1 MIMLKQMFKKV
12 LSKKALPDDL
22 SYTDALTVL
31 ESQSIAQRKAL
42 AVRPDAAPEMLYYL
56 AKDTSS
62 EVRCAVAGN
71 PSTPIQADQILATDA
86 DAEVRCELAR
96 KISRLV
102 PGLDHAEAAKL
113 LDQAI
118 GVLNQLADDQMVRVR
133 QIVADELK
141 QSGNVP
147 MDIVK
152 HLAKDMEAIVSVP
165 ILEYSPLL
173 GDDDL
178 IEIIASGAAS
188 EALCAISR
196 RSSVS
201 GDVSSAIVSTL
212 DIPAV
217 ASLLVNK
224 NAQIR
229 EETLDQII
237 ENAEGIDSWH
247 EPLVLRP
254 DLSGRAAKRIA
265 GFVASS
271 LIETLSDRNDLPDDV
286 VGELKSRVRTRI
298 DEEQSI
304 QESSGGDEKAAMKI
318 ARDAMNNGTLNDEF
332 VQALA
337 DDNNISGVIACL
349 SVSIPLPFAT
359 VNKIIK
365 SRHGKA
371 ICALCWKSG
380 MSMRTA
386 FLIQSGPAK
395 VPPPQLVLA
404 KNGTDYPLTP
414 DEMQWQL
421 DYFMR
426 QKK

>member
-1 MIMLKQMFKKV
+1 MLKQMLNKV
-12 LSKKALPDDL
+12 MSKKALPDDL
-22 SYTDALTVL
+22 SYTDAVTVL

-42 AVRPDAAPEMLYYL
+42 AVRSDAAPEMLYYL

-71 PSTPIQADQILATDA
+71 PSTPIQADQILAHDVDA
-86 DAEVRCELAR
+86 DVRCELAR

-102 PGLDHAEAAKL
+102 PGINKAEAAKL
-113 LDQAI
+113 LDQALE
-118 GVLNQLADDQMVRVR
+118 VLTQLADDQIVRVR
-133 QIVADELK
+133 QIVAEEVK
-141 QSGNVP
+141 QSENVP
-147 MDIVK
+147 KDFIR
-152 HLAKDMEAIVSVP
+152 HLAKDVEAIVSVP

-201 GDVSSAIVSTL
+201 DEVSSAVVSTL

-217 ASLLVNK
+217 ASLLVNE

-237 ENAEGIDSWH
+237 DNAEGIDAWH

-271 LIETLSDRNDLPDDV
+271 LIETLCCRNDLPEEV
-286 VGELKSRVRTRI
+286 VGELKTRVRTRI
-298 DEEQSI
+298 DEEESI
-304 QESSGGDEKAAMKI
+304 QDASAGDEKAAMKM
-318 ARDAMNNGTLNDEF
+318 AREVMNNGTLDDEH
-332 VQALA
+332 VQTLA
-337 DDNNISGVIACL
+337 EQNNMAGVIACL

-380 MSMRTA
+380 LSMRTA